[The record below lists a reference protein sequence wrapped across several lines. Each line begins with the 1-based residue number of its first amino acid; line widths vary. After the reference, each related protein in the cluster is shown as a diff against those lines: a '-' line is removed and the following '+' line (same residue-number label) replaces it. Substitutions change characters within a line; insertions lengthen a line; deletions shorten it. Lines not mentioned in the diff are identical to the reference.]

1 MVVVGPGF
9 YRGFVQRACC
19 SSVLELH
26 GEDELQEVYLS
37 NDRTSAKKTTLFAI
51 IFSKSFYFLS
61 ARRAHLKPLQ
71 LS

>member
-26 GEDELQEVYLS
+26 GEDELQAVYLS

-51 IFSKSFYFLS
+51 IFPKVFIF
-61 ARRAHLKPLQ
+61 
-71 LS
+71 